1 MKKIKHLMIW
11 MGLLLCLVSC
21 KDAMETIGLGGDEI
35 PAEGV
40 VLNINLPNFSEKQ
53 LGTRADASETESI
66 NKLTLLYY
74 DSSSKYLSKEDC
86 TNQLT
91 DANKQSNGSYSIKA
105 NTPKEASYI
114 QVVANAD
121 VTDAETVDLQDIT
134 KAAER
139 TPSLTQP
146 VCWGSIKITDLL
158 TPETAKISL
167 LRSNAKITLKVAE
180 GIKGIFPEESAGL
193 IINNTAKKTAIA
205 PKGYKEP
212 TDKGLATTTEFSS
225 TNVGDGSSR
234 VVAVNETSIGQA
246 NIIIKAE
253 YVDAT
258 TKKAVE
264 GYYKVGLYNKDKSS
278 QFALLRN
285 HNYTI
290 TVTKVNDYGFKTLD
304 EAIKAQPENRIEA
317 EIKDDNPAI
326 TKMIACKDYELGVCD
341 DQSVEAT
348 AAEATEEIK
357 ATITLVTTL
366 SSATSADDKLYGVSI
381 NPPANS
387 WIKFDK
393 DKDVKE
399 TTLPELGSK
408 SSPGMK
414 YVLTFTLDP
423 NIHETPRTG
432 TVTISSGDLKLDL
445 KITQAGY
452 DFMRDDPKRKVIM
465 LENDREYNWN
475 YFAWLDNDVK
485 GIRPDQMQ
493 NVKRNNGLHF
503 TVGKNAYSYKIPK
516 KTGDKLPGDVQTYTD
531 GHFTVSADGD
541 YWKVTLNDDRDNN
554 YDLWKG
560 TFTITNANGINITYT
575 VYHTGIFH
583 EITDEMANKY
593 ELAEGGDD
601 NLKVKGMFYYGV
613 VKVRGKDH
621 TYLMLDRN
629 LGATDNSPYIPD
641 VNELKDHK
649 GAIGGY
655 FKIADD
661 KDAYGKDKD
670 KKDKKKW
677 NLSSTL
683 SPKGFE
689 IPEKS
694 VFEDLIAKGT
704 LKTEIRTTSLGES
717 YYCTSMNTIN
727 SELKTIYLP
736 YGGYLEGE
744 SHKYPMH
751 VVFWTKTLVSG
762 TQGFSVES
770 PEYGYWYNY
779 FDIFNSKK
787 GMSNVR
793 FVSGSNGNN
802 TGRYKAMPLRLVCV
816 LQ

>member
-11 MGLLLCLVSC
+11 IGLLLSLVSC
-21 KDAMETIGLGGDEI
+21 KDTMEAIGLGGDEI
-35 PAEGV
+35 PAEGL
-40 VLNINLPNFSEKQ
+40 VLNIDLPNFSEKQ
-53 LGTRADASETESI
+53 LGTRADATETESI

-74 DSSSKYLSKEDC
+74 DSSNKYLGKEDC

-91 DANKQSNGSYSIKA
+91 KTNKQSNGSYNIKVNA
-105 NTPKEASYI
+105 QKEASYI
-114 QVVANAD
+114 QVVANAE
-121 VTDAETVDLQDIT
+121 VTDGEASDLQDIS
-134 KAAER
+134 KAADR
-139 TPSLTQP
+139 TPSLTEP
-146 VCWGSIKITDLL
+146 VCWGSIKVTDLL

-225 TNVGDGSSR
+225 TNVGDGLSR

-246 NIIIKAE
+246 NIIIQAKYNNE
-253 YVDAT
+253 V
-258 TKKAVE
+258 
-264 GYYKVGLYNKDKSS
+264 GFYKVGLYNKDDKSYEY
-278 QFALLRN
+278 ALLRN

-317 EIKDDNPAI
+317 EIVDDNPAI
-326 TKMIACKDYELGVCD
+326 TKMIACKDYELGVSD
-341 DQSVEAT
+341 DLSVKAT
-348 AAEATEEIK
+348 AAEATEAIK

-366 SSATSADDKLYGVSI
+366 SSATSADGKLYGVSI
-381 NPPANS
+381 NPADS
-387 WIKFDK
+387 WITFDK
-393 DKDVKE
+393 DDVTE
-399 TTLPELGSK
+399 TKLPESGSK
-408 SSPGMK
+408 SSPGKK
-414 YVLTFTLDP
+414 YVLTFTLAP
-423 NIHETPRTG
+423 NTESEGPRTG
-432 TVTISSGDLKLDL
+432 TVTISSGDLKLDV
-445 KITQAGY
+445 KITQAGF
-452 DFMRDDPKRKVIM
+452 DFMRDDPDRKVIM
-465 LENDREYNWN
+465 YKDNNEYQKD
-475 YFAWLDNDVK
+475 YFAWLDK
-485 GIRPDQMQ
+485 IQGIKPEQMLG
-493 NVKRNNGLHF
+493 NVRNNGLHF

-516 KTGDKLPGDVQTYTD
+516 QEGDVRTYND
-531 GHFTVSADGD
+531 SKSQRLFTVSDDGG
-541 YWKVTLNDDRDNN
+541 YWKVTLADNHDNN
-554 YDLWKG
+554 YDLWEG
-560 TFTITNANGINITYT
+560 TFTIKNAAGINITYT

-583 EITDEMANKY
+583 EITDEMAKKY

-601 NLKVKGMFYYGV
+601 KLKVTGWFYYGV
-613 VKVRGKDH
+613 VKVEGNAH
-621 TYLMLDRN
+621 TYIMLDRN
-629 LGATDNSPYIPD
+629 LGATDNSPYAPD

-649 GAIGGY
+649 RAIGGY

-661 KDAYGKDKD
+661 KDKD
-670 KKDKKKW
+670 KKLW

-704 LKTEIRTTSLGES
+704 LKTEVRHTALGES
-717 YYCTSMNTIN
+717 YYCTYMNTTS

-762 TQGFSVES
+762 TQGFSGGS

-779 FDIFNSKK
+779 FDVYNDKK
-787 GMSNVR
+787 GFSNVR

-802 TGRYKAMPLRLVCV
+802 TGRYKAMPLRLVRV

>member
-11 MGLLLCLVSC
+11 IGLLLSLVSC
-21 KDAMETIGLGGDEI
+21 KDTMEAIGLGGDEI

-53 LGTRADASETESI
+53 LGTRADATETESI

-91 DANKQSNGSYSIKA
+91 ETNKLSNGSYNIKV

-121 VTDAETVDLQDIT
+121 VSDEEAIDLRDIS

-139 TPSLTQP
+139 TPNLTEP
-146 VCWGSIKITDLL
+146 VCWGSKKVSDLL

-167 LRSNAKITLKVAE
+167 LRSNAKITLKVADD
-180 GIKGIFPEESAGL
+180 IKSIFPEKSAGL

-205 PKGYKEP
+205 PKDYKEP
-212 TDKGLATTTEFSS
+212 TDEGLATTTEFCSK
-225 TNVGDGSSR
+225 NVGTGSSR

-399 TTLPELGSK
+399 TTLPESGSK

-414 YVLTFTLDP
+414 YVLTFKLDP
-423 NIHETPRTG
+423 NIHETPRPG
-432 TVTISSGDLKLDL
+432 TVTISSGDLKLDV

-452 DFMRDDPKRKVIM
+452 DFMRDDPNRKVIM
-465 LENDREYNWN
+465 YNNDGKYQDN
-475 YFAWLDNDVK
+475 YFAWLDKVK
-485 GIRPDQMQ
+485 GIKPEQMQ
-493 NVKRNNGLHF
+493 GVLRNNGLHF

-531 GHFTVSADGD
+531 GHFTVSADGN

-583 EITDEMANKY
+583 EITEDMANKY

-613 VKVRGKDH
+613 VKVQGQTK
-621 TYLMLDRN
+621 TYIMLDRN
-629 LGATDNSPYIPD
+629 LGATDNSPYVPD

-655 FKIADD
+655 FKISEN
-661 KDAYGKDKD
+661 KNYSDA
-670 KKDKKKW
+670 KKG
-677 NLSSTL
+677 NLSSKL

-689 IPEKS
+689 IPDKS
-694 VFEDLIAKGT
+694 VFEDLVAKGT
-704 LKTEIRTTSLGES
+704 LNTEIRTTSLGES

-727 SELKTIYLP
+727 SELQTIYLP

-762 TQGFSVES
+762 TQGFSKDS

-779 FDIFNSKK
+779 FDIYNSKK
-787 GMSNVR
+787 GISNVR

-802 TGRYKAMPLRLVCV
+802 TGRYKAMPIRLIYVP
-816 LQ
+816 QT

>member
-11 MGLLLCLVSC
+11 IGLLLSLVSC
-21 KDAMETIGLGGDEI
+21 KDTMEAIGLGGDEI

-53 LGTRADASETESI
+53 LGTRADATETESI

-74 DSSSKYLSKEDC
+74 DSSNEYLSKEDC

-121 VTDAETVDLQDIT
+121 VTDAEANDLQDIS

-139 TPSLTQP
+139 TPSLTEP

-193 IINNTAKKTAIA
+193 IINKTAKKTAIA
-205 PKGYKEP
+205 PKDYKEP
-212 TDKGLATTTEFSS
+212 TDEGLATTTEFCSK
-225 TNVGDGSSR
+225 NVGTGSSR

-246 NIIIKAE
+246 NIIIQAIYNNE
-253 YVDAT
+253 V
-258 TKKAVE
+258 
-264 GYYKVGLYNKDKSS
+264 GFYKVGLYNKDDKSS
-278 QFALLRN
+278 EYALLRN

-304 EAIKAQPENRIEA
+304 EAIKAKPENRIEA

-326 TKMIACKDYELGVCD
+326 TRMIACKDYELGVCD
-341 DQSVEAT
+341 DQPVKAT
-348 AAEATEEIK
+348 ATEAIK

-381 NPPANS
+381 NPPADK
-387 WIKFDK
+387 WITFDK
-393 DKDVKE
+393 DDVKE
-399 TTLPELGSK
+399 TKLPESE
-408 SSPGMK
+408 SNSPGMK
-414 YVLTFTLDP
+414 YVLTFTLAP
-423 NIHETPRTG
+423 NIDETPRTG
-432 TVTISSGDLKLDL
+432 TVTISSGDLKLDV
-445 KITQAGY
+445 KITQAGC
-452 DFMRDDPKRKVIM
+452 DFMRDDPNRKVKM
-465 LENDREYNWN
+465 LKNGSEIQPD
-475 YFAWLDNDVK
+475 YFAWLDKVN
-485 GIRPDQMQ
+485 GIKPEQMQ
-493 NVKRNNGLHF
+493 GAVRNNGLHF

-516 KTGDKLPGDVQTYTD
+516 QEGDVLTYNND
-531 GHFTVSADGD
+531 SQSLFTVSDDGG
-541 YWKVTLNDDRDNN
+541 YWKVTLNDNHDNIYN
-554 YDLWKG
+554 LWKG
-560 TFTITNANGINITYT
+560 TFTIKNASDINITYT

-583 EITDEMANKY
+583 EITDYMANKY
-593 ELAEGGDD
+593 ELTEGGVDS
-601 NLKVKGMFYYGV
+601 LKVKGMFYYGV
-613 VKVRGKDH
+613 VKVKGKAH
-621 TYLMLDRN
+621 TYIMLDRN
-629 LGATDNSPYIPD
+629 LGATDNSPYVPD

-655 FKIADD
+655 FKISED
-661 KDAYGKDKD
+661 KNESDVKQG
-670 KKDKKKW
+670 

-683 SPKGFE
+683 SPEGFK

-694 VFEDLIAKGT
+694 VFEDLIANGT
-704 LKTEIRTTSLGES
+704 LKTEVRHTALGES
-717 YYCTSMNTIN
+717 YYCTFMNTTS

-751 VVFWTKTLVSG
+751 VVFWTKSLLSG
-762 TQGFSVES
+762 TQGFGEDS
-770 PEYGYWYNY
+770 PEFGYWYNY
-779 FDIFNSKK
+779 FDVYNDKK
-787 GMSNVR
+787 GISNIR

-802 TGRYKAMPLRLVCV
+802 TGRYKAMPLRLISKTV
-816 LQ
+816 L

>member
-11 MGLLLCLVSC
+11 IGLLLSLVSC
-21 KDAMETIGLGGDEI
+21 KDTMEAIGLGGDEI
-35 PAEGV
+35 PAEGL
-40 VLNINLPNFSEKQ
+40 VLNIDLPNFSEKQ
-53 LGTRADASETESI
+53 LGTRADATETESI

-74 DSSSKYLSKEDC
+74 DSSNKYLGKEDC

-91 DANKQSNGSYSIKA
+91 KTNKQSNGSYNIKVNA
-105 NTPKEASYI
+105 QKEASYI
-114 QVVANAD
+114 QVVANAE
-121 VTDAETVDLQDIT
+121 VTDGEASDLQDIS
-134 KAAER
+134 KAADR
-139 TPSLTQP
+139 TPSLTEP
-146 VCWGSIKITDLL
+146 VCWGSIKVTDLL

-225 TNVGDGSSR
+225 TNVGDGLSR

-246 NIIIKAE
+246 NIIIQAKYNNE
-253 YVDAT
+253 V
-258 TKKAVE
+258 
-264 GYYKVGLYNKDKSS
+264 GFYKVGLYNKDDKSYEY
-278 QFALLRN
+278 ALLRN

-317 EIKDDNPAI
+317 EIVDDNPAI
-326 TKMIACKDYELGVCD
+326 TKMIACKDYELGVSD
-341 DQSVEAT
+341 DLSVKAT
-348 AAEATEEIK
+348 AAEATEAIK

-366 SSATSADDKLYGVSI
+366 SSATSADGKLYGVSI
-381 NPPANS
+381 NPADS
-387 WIKFDK
+387 WITFDK
-393 DKDVKE
+393 DDVTE
-399 TTLPELGSK
+399 TKLPESGSK
-408 SSPGMK
+408 SSPGKK
-414 YVLTFTLDP
+414 YVLTFTLAP
-423 NIHETPRTG
+423 NTESEDPRTG
-432 TVTISSGDLKLDL
+432 TVTISSGDLKLDV
-445 KITQAGY
+445 KITQAGF
-452 DFMRDDPKRKVIM
+452 DFMRDDPDRKVIM
-465 LENDREYNWN
+465 YKDNNEYQKD
-475 YFAWLDNDVK
+475 YFAWLDK
-485 GIRPDQMQ
+485 IQGIKPEQMLG
-493 NVKRNNGLHF
+493 NVRNNGLHF

-516 KTGDKLPGDVQTYTD
+516 QEGDVRTYND
-531 GHFTVSADGD
+531 SKSQRLFTVSDDGG
-541 YWKVTLNDDRDNN
+541 YWKVTLADNHDNN
-554 YDLWKG
+554 YDLWEG
-560 TFTITNANGINITYT
+560 TFTIKNAAGINITYT

-583 EITDEMANKY
+583 EITDEMAKKY

-601 NLKVKGMFYYGV
+601 KLKVTGWFYYGV
-613 VKVRGKDH
+613 VKVEGNAH
-621 TYLMLDRN
+621 TYIMLDRN
-629 LGATDNSPYIPD
+629 LGATDNSPYAPD

-649 GAIGGY
+649 RAIGGY

-661 KDAYGKDKD
+661 KDKDKD
-670 KKDKKKW
+670 KKLW

-704 LKTEIRTTSLGES
+704 LKTEVRHTALGES
-717 YYCTSMNTIN
+717 YYCTYMNTTS

-762 TQGFSVES
+762 TQGFSGGS

-779 FDIFNSKK
+779 FDVYNDKK
-787 GMSNVR
+787 GFSNVR

-802 TGRYKAMPLRLVCV
+802 TGRYKAMPLRLVRV

>member
-11 MGLLLCLVSC
+11 IGLLLSLVSC
-21 KDAMETIGLGGDEI
+21 KDTMEAIGLGGDEI

-53 LGTRADASETESI
+53 LGTRADATETESI

-74 DSSSKYLSKEDC
+74 DSSNEYLSKEDC

-91 DANKQSNGSYSIKA
+91 DANKQSNGSYRIKA

-121 VTDAETVDLQDIT
+121 VSDEEASDLQDIG

-139 TPSLTQP
+139 TPSLTEP
-146 VCWGSIKITDLL
+146 VCWGRKKVSDLL

-167 LRSNAKITLKVAE
+167 LRSNAKITLKVAD
-180 GIKGIFPEESAGL
+180 GIKSIFPEESAGL

-205 PKGYKEP
+205 PKDYKEP
-212 TDKGLATTTEFSS
+212 TDEGLATTTEFCSK
-225 TNVGDGSSR
+225 NVGTGSSR

-246 NIIIKAE
+246 NIIIKAK

-264 GYYKVGLYNKDKSS
+264 GYYKVGLYNDKDKSS
-278 QFALLRN
+278 QYALLRN

-304 EAIKAQPENRIEA
+304 EAIKAKPENRIEA
-317 EIKDDNPAI
+317 EIVDDNPAI
-326 TKMIACKDYELGVCD
+326 TRMIACKDYELGVCD
-341 DQSVEAT
+341 DQSVNAT
-348 AAEATEEIK
+348 AAIATEDVK

-366 SSATSADDKLYGVSI
+366 SSATSADGKLYGIEI
-381 NPPANS
+381 NSEDS
-387 WIKFDK
+387 WIKSNPQTSESEIP
-393 DKDVKE
+393 E
-399 TTLPELGSK
+399 TKT
-408 SSPGMK
+408 SSSGKK
-414 YVLTFTLDP
+414 YVLKFTLDP
-423 NIHETPRTG
+423 NTNETPRTG
-432 TVTISSGDLKLDL
+432 TVTISSGDLKLDV
-445 KITQAGY
+445 KITQAGF

-465 LENDREYNWN
+465 LKDDSPYQSD

-493 NVKRNNGLHF
+493 NVKRNDGLHF

-516 KTGDKLPGDVQTYTD
+516 QDEDVLTD
-531 GHFTVSADGD
+531 NDSHFYVREEVDGNKKF
-541 YWKVTLNDDRDNN
+541 WKVTLADNGDNN

-560 TFTITNANGINITYT
+560 TFTIKNKDNINITYT

-583 EITDEMANKY
+583 EIKKDMANRY
-593 ELAEGGDD
+593 ELAEGGKD
-601 NLKVKGMFYYGV
+601 NLKVEGMFYYGV
-613 VKVRGKDH
+613 VKVEGKDH
-621 TYLMLDRN
+621 TYIMLDRN
-629 LGATDNSPYIPD
+629 LGATDNSPYVPD

-655 FKIADD
+655 FKISEEKNESDE
-661 KDAYGKDKD
+661 KQG
-670 KKDKKKW
+670 

-683 SPKGFE
+683 SPEGFE

-694 VFEDLIAKGT
+694 VFEDLIANGT
-704 LKTEIRTTSLGES
+704 LKTEVRHTALGES
-717 YYCTSMNTIN
+717 YYCTFMNTTS

-751 VVFWTKTLVSG
+751 VVFWTKSLLSG
-762 TQGFSVES
+762 TQGFGEDS
-770 PEYGYWYNY
+770 PEFGYWYNY
-779 FDIFNSKK
+779 FDVYNDKK
-787 GMSNVR
+787 GISNIR

-802 TGRYKAMPLRLVCV
+802 TGRYKAMPLRLISTTV
-816 LQ
+816 LSNPTL